1 MKIGGTEVP
10 REKWD
15 EADHDAKQ
23 QATSQGDSTSRT
35 ARSAARS
42 VIPDWTRTKL
52 PEGAPP
58 ARAHIPS
65 QTNTVQA
72 GTVAAVGA

>member
-15 EADHDAKQ
+15 EADHDAQ

-58 ARAHIPS
+58 ARTPIPA
-65 QTNTVQA
+65 QHNVVQA
-72 GTVAAVGA
+72 GAVAAVGA

>member
-23 QATSQGDSTSRT
+23 QAPPQTDATKLVT
-35 ARSAARS
+35 S
-42 VIPDWTRTKL
+42 VIPDWTRARL

-58 ARAHIPS
+58 ARVRPPLEVGQS
-65 QTNTVQA
+65 
-72 GTVAAVGA
+72 GAAVVSVGA